1 MTFADTKRVNET
13 TIVFFPNTLSG
24 SLGHAL
30 ETENV
35 QGWQI
40 IRAKDALRKL
50 GLKKYPRHGYTKTC
64 PTQQR
69 TSPPSNRILTQT
81 KSGIKSTNCI
91 TTNKRTNTECNK
103 TKYSKRGPVYDIC

>member
-30 ETENV
+30 ETENI
-35 QGWQI
+35 QDWQI

-50 GLKKYPRHGYTKTC
+50 GLEKIPKTRIYEDLPYT
-64 PTQQR
+64 
-69 TSPPSNRILTQT
+69 
-81 KSGIKSTNCI
+81 
-91 TTNKRTNTECNK
+91 TTNVAALESHFDADEIRHKIYELHYDQQAYEYRMQQNK
-103 TKYSKRGPVYDIC
+103 IFEKGACI